1 MSSLIDIGVNLTHK
15 SFNTDCDQVV
25 KEAQSQGVS
34 RMIVTGSCVERSR
47 ASLQMAKLWP
57 GVLYST
63 AGVHPHDV
71 TSCNDSTISNLR
83 ELASEKEVV
92 AIGECGLDYF
102 RDFSPRE
109 DQKKWFEAQ
118 LQTAVEIEL
127 PVFLH
132 QRDAHKDFISILK
145 RYIQKL
151 PAAVVHCFTGTAEEM
166 EESLEMGCYIGIT
179 GWICDERRGKNLQ
192 SIVKDIPL
200 SKLMVETDAPF

>member
-1 MSSLIDIGVNLTHK
+1 
-15 SFNTDCDQVV
+15 
-25 KEAQSQGVS
+25 
-34 RMIVTGSCVERSR
+34 
-47 ASLQMAKLWP
+47 
-57 GVLYST
+57 
-63 AGVHPHDV
+63 
-71 TSCNDSTISNLR
+71 
-83 ELASEKEVV
+83 VV

-200 SKLMVETDAPF
+200 SKLMVETDAPFLLPRDLSPKPKSNRNVPANLPHVVRTIAKHMDRSFEEVAEASTRNAEGFFRF